1 MTNWVYYGFAG
12 IGGIVGVYYGYYTVK
27 NIFVGYVMTKV
38 NEELNKRMEKEEEE
52 SSFKPMHTNSAILK
66 INHGGK
72 SHSVYVPYNRK
83 KSVAMMRKRV
93 FLIKGEEKIEITQK
107 PGIPYIICAKDL
119 GGESIVI
126 EDLEGNIVKD
136 YKEDEI
142 PSF

>member
-1 MTNWVYYGFAG
+1 MANWGYYGLAG
-12 IGGIVGVYYGYYTVK
+12 VGGLVGTYYGYYVIK
-27 NIFVGYVMTKV
+27 NIFVGYVMSKV
-38 NEELNKRMEKEEEE
+38 NEELNKRMEQEEEE

-66 INHGGK
+66 INNGGK

-83 KSVAMMRKRV
+83 KSIAMMRKRV

-126 EDLEGNIVKD
+126 EDLECNIVRE
-136 YKEDEI
+136 YKENEI